1 MKLILKYES
10 FTNMNNV
17 CHKQDLNSIEK
28 VILFMTYIFS
38 YYSIHNLIKSRK
50 ISFAK
55 NKPCFVYGCHN
66 IAHCVNCQKSTGFS
80 IKEMYRANSLQ
91 GHFRRINM
99 NDTLLKSEINYNTS
113 YETAPWGNQKD
124 FDLPKASNNII
135 DAEYTVTV
143 PSIEIIATNDNN
155 PDNQPT
161 PPATSTA
168 LIPYGNATQLVSI
181 PQSPENLMACIELN
195 QGIAKTAMNLAQKH
209 SLTKTDMAQL
219 YQKAWKHAA
228 IVFEAQ
234 SRLGS
239 IFKDIQPL
247 QGRRTDLLKNSDT
260 NTSQQLP
267 GKTEK
272 KLTKE
277 EFIKQNWGYDSKKA
291 WELELLTDEKLK
303 RKTYETARKNEEYP
317 SLKLALKIRKEE
329 REKLSVSSAVAAKN
343 QAKHN
348 ANQKKIRE
356 KAIKD
361 AIKFSKLTRKT
372 SNVLQNQLYD
382 VIYAD
387 FIDSGI
393 SFDNLKNLQLPAN
406 ENAVLL
412 LWTNCK
418 NLPLSLELAQ
428 TWGFKY
434 QESAI
439 WNYMAPTAGKY
450 VKIQHRQLLIC
461 TKGEEIQPEYQESS
475 VLNLHKDEAIDAKNH
490 YYAMVE
496 QMFPDGAY
504 LDLSNDTAYNS
515 KWTLLKQL
523 NASEKGE

>member
-1 MKLILKYES
+1 MK
-10 FTNMNNV
+10 N
-17 CHKQDLNSIEK
+17 
-28 VILFMTYIFS
+28 
-38 YYSIHNLIKSRK
+38 
-50 ISFAK
+50 
-55 NKPCFVYGCHN
+55 
-66 IAHCVNCQKSTGFS
+66 
-80 IKEMYRANSLQ
+80 
-91 GHFRRINM
+91 
-99 NDTLLKSEINYNTS
+99 TLYKSEVNYNTS
-113 YETAPWGNQKD
+113 YETAPWGSQTD
-124 FDLPKASNNII
+124 FALPKASNNII
-135 DAEYTVTV
+135 DAEYTVTS
-143 PSIEIIATNDNN
+143 PSANIIATNDNN

-168 LIPYGNATQLVSI
+168 LIPYGNTTQPVSI
-181 PQSPENLMACIELN
+181 PLSPDHLMACIELN
-195 QGIAKTAMNLAQKH
+195 QGIASTAMNLAQKH

-239 IFKDIQPL
+239 IFKNIKSL
-247 QGRRTDLLKNSDT
+247 QGRRTDLLKKSDT

-267 GKTEK
+267 GEMEK

-291 WELELLTDEKLK
+291 WELELLTDKKLK
-303 RKTYETARKNEEYP
+303 RKTYEIARKNEEYP

-343 QAKHN
+343 QAKHD

-361 AIKFSKLTRKT
+361 AIKFNKLTRET
-372 SNVLQNQLYD
+372 SNVLPDQRYD

-387 FIDSGI
+387 FLDSAI
-393 SFDNLKNLQLPAN
+393 SFDDLKNIQLPAN

-418 NLPLSLELAQ
+418 NLPQSLELVQ

-434 QESAI
+434 QEAAI
-439 WNYMAPTAGKY
+439 WNYMAPSTGKF

-461 TKGEEIQPEYQESS
+461 TKGEEIKPEYQESS

-496 QMFPDGAY
+496 QMFPNGAY
-504 LDLSNDTAYNS
+504 LDLSSDTAYNS